1 MVKSPCD
8 LLIGSLRFF
17 NLPVPSVSTTDVASF
32 EHYTDFVYQRLNN
45 MQMAIL
51 QQPSVFGYEP
61 YYQTGLSRV
70 WINSTSLAQRSS
82 FTDKIIEGSYQ
93 INSNYFLKINLFA
106 MAEEAMSTASR
117 EPLLVIDQFTKDL
130 FATGVNDTQKEFLTK
145 IILMNENPS
154 TAWGFEWNAYKTAP
168 NDTVKKQAVNVRL
181 QNLMRYLLRMAEYQL
196 F

>member
-1 MVKSPCD
+1 
-8 LLIGSLRFF
+8 
-17 NLPVPSVSTTDVASF
+17 
-32 EHYTDFVYQRLNN
+32 
-45 MQMAIL
+45 
-51 QQPSVFGYEP
+51 
-61 YYQTGLSRV
+61 
-70 WINSTSLAQRSS
+70 
-82 FTDKIIEGSYQ
+82 
-93 INSNYFLKINLFA
+93 LKINLFA